1 MPEPEAATIDRK
13 ETQTDRTNAPTTGRK
28 PPLRKSAKWTIA
40 LLSILC
46 FVLLLALLA
55 VAVLPRLVERD
66 VNRLLQ
72 RMAQN
77 GGIEFKIKTIS
88 LSSAEVACKLVDT
101 GSGTP
106 RNVGG
111 IGSLSIRYSPASLLF
126 GRTIDAVDIENCD
139 VVAEYSDGRFSVPAY
154 DIFARMFKK
163 DDKKDSP
170 PVEDLN
176 TVIPV
181 KVGRVSIS
189 GALTAETSDGTATDI
204 LHIPYSVTLHT
215 DPEQGWNK
223 LDCSLKIQFA
233 TNAVLGQAVYLHKE
247 RKVRLDLENFAF
259 STSSLP
265 GAVRAKLPRGLRA
278 GISCSSK
285 AEIDLNTLSVLDGSY
300 IDGNFT
306 LAYRKQNGI
315 RIDTTSPF
323 SLKMVPGATDASE
336 PAESLLALTIGSVK
350 GEFDT
355 IPLDLDDLKATVS
368 LSRRTVRG
376 GLRLKAAESEP
387 AEFVFSGEMN
397 DTRSILVVVLENNP
411 RFQVAYKGA
420 DLDLRPTGFTAGL
433 TLDDEGLDVS
443 ADLSAREVQAGFDG
457 AGFKPEF
464 GGMTAFVKPD
474 SFSAHFGMNG
484 GEKEITAELAGGD
497 ARAGFKGANAS
508 GTPESF
514 RVELRMDDGGLAVS
528 ADLSSSDIRGQFD
541 GAGFKPELI
550 GMTASVNP
558 ESFSAHVGMNGA
570 LKEVTA
576 DLAGGEVRA
585 GFKDINAAASPES
598 LHVDFRMDD
607 ALKVVS
613 TDLEGGEFTAKKGDL
628 TASFRPETFSAGLA
642 MADGIKGL
650 TAELRG
656 TQFNAGLSGFSCE
669 AKSFSFGAVSDTA
682 ANIRDFGTIGT
693 DAENARA
700 YRAVAEVADFHYRQ
714 KAGGLVYSAP
724 ELKLN
729 AEYSGGV
736 FSGDAFCDD
745 SMLTM
750 PDLKLLA
757 RNLKWDF
764 PFDITFSANSAN
776 GGENANDTEN
786 AAAPRSGRVSLGD
799 FEVNGV
805 QAASLDG
812 TILWDDAAR
821 VLRLRTD
828 ARLLSIDGKIYA
840 DIAFGSAGIET
851 ECGIDIP
858 EQEADLSKDLAEFFP
873 QFEEISCT
881 GKLGGSA
888 VYRILR
894 KGSTGHAEFAIADAD
909 VFIPEKKLEIRGIDL
924 GFEMPE
930 IAILKSA
937 PGQSLSFDSIK
948 FDKIVTGP
956 GRATFRMESANTW
969 QVENA
974 LLDWCNGHIRLG
986 GVTYRIG
993 QTTTEAVLYC
1003 DRLELPLFLTQ
1014 IGLGQISGSGSI
1026 NGTIPVVLVQKKDA
1040 SGKTKI
1046 DNVYFEDAFLFSTP
1060 GEDGVIKGELDE
1072 AITNAES
1079 GIEMELSKDALKDFT
1094 YSWVRMRM
1102 TSSGPDKEN
1111 LKLEFQLDGRPNRA
1125 LYYSFDEK
1133 TASFIKSPTPCIFQ
1147 GIRLD
1152 TNVNMYGK
1160 AMELVDY
1167 FQQIFSRKE

>member
-1 MPEPEAATIDRK
+1 MPESEVETIDRT
-13 ETQTDRTNAPTTGRK
+13 ETQTVRADAPAGR
-28 PPLRKSAKWTIA
+28 RKQPMPKGAKRA
-40 LLSILC
+40 VVLLSILC
-46 FVLLLALLA
+46 AVLFLALLV
-55 VAVLPRLVERD
+55 VALLPRLIERD
-66 VNRLLQ
+66 VNNLLR
-72 RMAQN
+72 RMAEG

-101 GSGTP
+101 RSGTP
-106 RNVGG
+106 KDVGG
-111 IGSLSIRYSPASLLF
+111 IGSLSIRFSPVPLLF
-126 GRTIDAVDIENCD
+126 SRNIDAVDIENCD
-139 VVAEYSDGRFSVPAY
+139 VVADYSGGTISVPAY
-154 DIFARMFKK
+154 DIFAKMFKK
-163 DDKKDSP
+163 DKKEDSP

-189 GALTAETSDGTATDI
+189 GTLAAEAHDNDTDDI
-204 LHIPYSVTLHT
+204 LHIPYAVTLHT
-215 DPEQGWNK
+215 DAEQGWNK

-233 TNAVLGQAVYLHKE
+233 TNAIQGQAVYLHKE
-247 RKVRLDLENFAF
+247 KKVRLDLENFAL

-265 GAVRAKLPRGLRA
+265 GAVRAKLPHGLRA

-285 AEIDLNTLSVLDGSY
+285 AEIDLNTLAVLDGSY

-306 LAYRKQNGI
+306 LAYRKPDGI

-323 SLKMVPGATDASE
+323 SLKMVPGPAGTAS
-336 PAESLLALTIGSVK
+336 PAESVLALSLGEVK
-350 GEFDT
+350 GEYDT
-355 IPLDLDDLKATVS
+355 IPFELGDLDATVS
-368 LSRRTVRG
+368 LQRRTVRG

-387 AEFVFSGEMN
+387 AEFVFTGEMN
-397 DTRSILVVVLENNP
+397 DARSILVVALENNP
-411 RFQVAYKGA
+411 RLLVSYKGS
-420 DLDLRPTGFTAGL
+420 DLDLRPAGFTAGL
-433 TLDDEGLDVS
+433 TLTDGGLDIS
-443 ADLSAREVQAGFDG
+443 ADLSSPEIQAGFDG
-457 AGFKPEF
+457 AGLKPEF
-464 GGMTAFVKPD
+464 GGMTAFLKPE

-484 GEKEITAELAGGD
+484 SEKEIIAELKGGEV
-497 ARAGFKGANAS
+497 RAGFKGASAVGS
-508 GTPESF
+508 PDSF
-514 RVELRMDDGGLAVS
+514 RVALRMDDGGLAVS
-528 ADLSSSDIRGQFD
+528 ADLSSPEIQAKFD
-541 GAGFKPELI
+541 GAGFSQGLI
-550 GMTASVNP
+550 GMTASLKP
-558 ESFSAHVGMNGA
+558 ESFSAHFDMSGST
-570 LKEVTA
+570 KEVA
-576 DLAGGEVRA
+576 AELKGGEVRA

-598 LHVDFRMDD
+598 LRVDFRMDD
-607 ALKVVS
+607 LLKVIS
-613 TDLEGGEFTAKKGDL
+613 AELAGGEFTAEKGDI
-628 TASFRPETFSAGLA
+628 TASFKPETFSADLA

-656 TQFNAGLSGFSCE
+656 TDFNAGLNGLSCE

-682 ANIRDFGTIGT
+682 ANVRDFGTIGA
-693 DAENARA
+693 DADDVRA
-700 YRAVAEVADFHYRQ
+700 YRAAAEVTDFHYRQ

-724 ELKLN
+724 EITLN
-729 AEYSGGV
+729 AEYSDGV
-736 FSGDAFCDD
+736 FSGDAVCDD
-745 SMLTM
+745 SRLTM
-750 PDLKLLA
+750 PELKLLA

-764 PFDITFSANSAN
+764 PFDVSFAENKA
-776 GGENANDTEN
+776 GDGENGEN
-786 AAAPRSGRVSLGD
+786 TPASPRTGRVSLGD
-799 FEVNGV
+799 FEFNDI

-821 VLRLRTD
+821 ALRLRTD
-828 ARLLSIDGKIYA
+828 ARLFSIDGQIHA
-840 DIAFGSAGIET
+840 DIAFGSAGLET

-858 EQEADLSKDLAEFFP
+858 EQEADLSKDLAKFFP

-888 VYRILR
+888 VYRILP
-894 KGSTGHAEFAIADAD
+894 KTTTGRANFNIADAD
-909 VFIPEKKLEIRGIDL
+909 VFIPEKKLEVRGIDL
-924 GFEMPE
+924 EFEIPE

-937 PGQSLSFDSIK
+937 PGQTLSFDSIK

-956 GRATFRMESANTW
+956 GKASFRMESTDTW
-969 QVENA
+969 QIENA

-1072 AITNAES
+1072 ALTNAES

-1102 TSSGPDKEN
+1102 TSSGQEKEN

-1167 FQQIFSRKE
+1167 FQQIFSRGD

>member
-1 MPEPEAATIDRK
+1 MPETEAETIDRT
-13 ETQTDRTNAPTTGRK
+13 ETRTVRADAPAGGRK
-28 PPLRKSAKWTIA
+28 PPMPKGAKRA
-40 LLSILC
+40 VVLLSVLC
-46 FVLLLALLA
+46 AALFLALLA
-55 VAVLPRLVERD
+55 VALLPRLIERD
-66 VNRLLQ
+66 VNHLLQ
-72 RMAQN
+72 KMAEG

-101 GSGTP
+101 RSGTP
-106 RNVGG
+106 KDVGG
-111 IGSLSIRYSPASLLF
+111 IGSLSIRFSPIPLLF
-126 GRTIDAVDIENCD
+126 NRTIDAVDIENCD
-139 VVAEYSDGRFSVPAY
+139 VVADYSGGTISVPAY

-163 DDKKDSP
+163 DKKEDSP
-170 PVEDLN
+170 AVEDLN

-181 KVGRVSIS
+181 KVERVSIS
-189 GALTAETSDGTATDI
+189 GTLAAEAHDNDTDDI
-204 LHIPYSVTLHT
+204 LHIPYAVTLHT

-233 TNAVLGQAVYLHKE
+233 TNAILGQAVYFHKDK
-247 RKVRLDLENFAF
+247 KVRLDLENFAL

-265 GAVRAKLPRGLRA
+265 GAVRARLPRGLRA

-285 AEIDLNTLSVLDGSY
+285 AEIDLNTLTVLDGSY

-306 LAYRKQNGI
+306 LAYRKPDGI

-323 SLKMVPGATDASE
+323 SLKMVPGPADATS
-336 PAESLLALTIGSVK
+336 PAESVLAFTLGEVK
-350 GEFDT
+350 GEYDT
-355 IPLDLDDLKATVS
+355 IPFELDDLKATVS
-368 LSRRTVRG
+368 LDRRTVRG

-397 DTRSILVVVLENNP
+397 DARSILVVVLENNP

-420 DLDLRPTGFTAGL
+420 DLDLRPAGFTAGL
-433 TLDDEGLDVS
+433 TLDDGGLDVS
-443 ADLSAREVQAGFDG
+443 ADLSAREVRAGFDG
-457 AGFKPEF
+457 AGLKPEF
-464 GGMTAFVKPD
+464 GGMTAFLDPE

-484 GEKEITAELAGGD
+484 SEKEITAEL
-497 ARAGFKGANAS
+497 K
-508 GTPESF
+508 
-514 RVELRMDDGGLAVS
+514 
-528 ADLSSSDIRGQFD
+528 
-541 GAGFKPELI
+541 
-550 GMTASVNP
+550 
-558 ESFSAHVGMNGA
+558 
-570 LKEVTA
+570 
-576 DLAGGEVRA
+576 GGEVRA
-585 GFKDINAAASPES
+585 GFKGASAAGRPESFRVALRLDDGGLAASADISSSEIQAEFDGAGFSQGLIGMTASARPESFSAHFDMSGSTKEVTAELRGGEIRAGFKDINASAGPES
-598 LHVDFRMDD
+598 LRVDFRMDD
-607 ALKVVS
+607 LLKVIS
-613 TDLEGGEFTAKKGDL
+613 AELAGGEVTAEKGDM
-628 TASFRPETFSAGLA
+628 TASFKPESFSADLA

-650 TAELRG
+650 TAELKG
-656 TQFNAGLSGFSCE
+656 TDFNAGLNGLSCE
-669 AKSFSFGAVSDTA
+669 AERFSFGAVSDTA
-682 ANIRDFGTIGT
+682 ANIRDFGTIGA
-693 DAENARA
+693 DADSVRA
-700 YRAVAEVADFHYRQ
+700 YRAAAEVTDFHYRQ
-714 KAGGLVYSAP
+714 KAGGLVYGAP
-724 ELKLN
+724 EITLN
-729 AEYSGGV
+729 AEYSDGL
-736 FSGDAFCDD
+736 FSGDVLCDD
-745 SMLTM
+745 SSLSM
-750 PDLKLLA
+750 PELKLLA

-764 PFDITFSANSAN
+764 PFDISFAASPEDGANTA
-776 GGENANDTEN
+776 EK
-786 AAAPRSGRVSLGD
+786 AASPRTGRVSLGD
-799 FEVNGV
+799 FEFNDI

-812 TILWDDAAR
+812 TILWDDATRA
-821 VLRLRTD
+821 LRLKTD
-828 ARLLSIDGKIYA
+828 AHLLSIKGLIHA

-858 EQEADLSKDLAEFFP
+858 EQEADLSKDLAKFFP

-888 VYRILR
+888 VYRILP
-894 KGSTGHAEFAIADAD
+894 KTTTGHANFNIADAD
-909 VFIPEKKLEIRGIDL
+909 VFIPEKKLEVRGIDL

-937 PGQSLSFDSIK
+937 PGQTLSFDSVK

-956 GRATFRMESANTW
+956 GKASFRMESADTW

-1102 TSSGPDKEN
+1102 TSSGPEKEN

-1125 LYYSFDEK
+1125 LYYSFDEN

-1167 FQQIFSRKE
+1167 FQQTFSRGD